1 MAQSVRT
8 TKAGSQGMGPG
19 LVGLQLKNIL
29 SGGLFTTSRN
39 WQQGPKV
46 SKHQNTEDE
55 RINDLALG

>member
-1 MAQSVRT
+1 MRT

-55 RINDLALG
+55 RQDQ